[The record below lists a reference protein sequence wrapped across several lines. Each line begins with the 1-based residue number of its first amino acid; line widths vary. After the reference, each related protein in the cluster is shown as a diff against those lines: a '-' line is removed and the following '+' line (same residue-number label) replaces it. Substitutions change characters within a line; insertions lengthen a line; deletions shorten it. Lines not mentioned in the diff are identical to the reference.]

1 MILRGLA
8 LLLVIAN
15 LALFIQGR
23 TRDEGAGAV
32 PRSGPLPAADAP
44 RTLRLLEEVPVS
56 EVPVAEMPGAEMPVA
71 EVPVRRHCER
81 IGPFDSRAGA
91 EAATARAGGL
101 DLAAQVRVRSVVEGT
116 PDHQVFLPPLPS
128 LDRARLRVRELR
140 ALGVDS
146 FVMDDGGLEGAIS
159 IGLFTG
165 RERAEARR
173 EEVSELGYEVRIRTL
188 ERIRQRTAIRVRGA
202 DAAAVDPL
210 FRALEADRSGL
221 ERTVVECEES
231 GEGGPAADRAIAP
244 ASGVT

>member
-56 EVPVAEMPGAEMPVA
+56 EVPVAEM
-71 EVPVRRHCER
+71 PVRRHCER

-188 ERIRQRTAIRVRGA
+188 ERTRQRTAIRVRGA